1 MLEVS
6 KEPQRKPEDIKLPS
20 HENFDPLKDS
30 PHHNGQPMP
39 FWFVTGALAEIEEIH
54 GKNSQ
59 NAVKEIIANVFRA
72 AIAQN
77 TNELCPLFY
86 FFIVKL
92 APEYEAIETN
102 VGHEIVLK
110 SVAKACGKSAKQ
122 IREAFHKEGD
132 MGVVIEIG
140 K

>member
-1 MLEVS
+1 MIEVS
-6 KEPQRKPEDIKLPS
+6 TQPHRSPESIKLPS
-20 HENFDPLKDS
+20 HESFDPLKDS
-30 PHHNGQPMP
+30 PHHSGQAMP

-77 TNELCPLFY
+77 SNELISLFY

-92 APEYEAIETN
+92 APEYEAVETG
-102 VGHEIVLK
+102 VGHEIILK

-132 MGVVIEIG
+132 MGVVIE
-140 K
+140 